1 MNNSNKLPHK
11 LKTLLQGSVEEWNSY
26 DWSSLEVNQ
35 AINCALYL
43 KISNQLD
50 KLKWLI
56 DTLLKLEQEYTV
68 YCVFKRYPELIVQL
82 QLAHISVLLRVMC
95 DHPRN
100 CKYISNTQ
108 WKMISDYSQKY
119 SHLYAQ
125 FNKPTMYQDNHS
137 YQHKT
142 QINYIKN
149 IFQGILLQPQYHKYV
164 AKFIQFNIQI
174 YQLNKI
180 LDEQTIVT
188 SQFKQNKDNILN
200 LIKYIKTTKWYK
212 DNLIGDGVGYNIE
225 KCPVEGINA
234 QDLRDLFE

>member
-1 MNNSNKLPHK
+1 MNNSNKLPHE
-11 LKTLLQGSVEEWNSY
+11 LKTLLRGSVEEWNSY

-50 KLKWLI
+50 KLKCLI

-68 YCVFKRYPELIVQL
+68 YCVFRRYPELIEQL
-82 QLAHISVLLRVMC
+82 QLTHIGVLLRVMC

-100 CKYISNTQ
+100 CKYISDTQ

-137 YQHKT
+137 YQHET
-142 QINYIKN
+142 QVNYIKN
-149 IFQGILLQPQYHKYV
+149 IFQGILLQPQYHEYV

-174 YQLNKI
+174 HQLNKV
-180 LDEQTIVT
+180 LDEQTIIT
-188 SQFKQNKDNILN
+188 TQFKQNKDNILN

-225 KCPVEGINA
+225 KCPVDGINA